1 MQVLNVTLIQ
11 LNQIWEDKK
20 ANYNKYETIFSQLKK
35 TDLVILP
42 EMFHTGFSMSV
53 DLLAEDWENSE
64 GVDFL
69 KNWSSKLDCAFYT
82 SLIIQEEQKFFNR
95 GVFVSPDGKVNYY
108 DKRKSFGL
116 GGEDKF
122 YTAGAKEVIV
132 DWKGWKINLQIC
144 YDLRFP
150 ELIRNRLIDD
160 VPAYDVLVYVANWPE
175 IRIAHWETLLNARAI
190 ENQCYVLGVN
200 RVGIDGKDLVYNG
213 GSKAITSLGE
223 TKGAFSQNQEGFIQV
238 NLDKTVLENTRLQ
251 LPFLKDI

>member
-1 MQVLNVTLIQ
+1 MQDLNVTLIQ
-11 LNQIWEDKK
+11 VDQVWEDKQ
-20 ANYNKYETIFSQLKK
+20 ANFSKYEAFFSQLNE

-53 DLLAEDWENSE
+53 DVLAEEWEDSE
-64 GVDFL
+64 GLDFL

-150 ELIRNRLIDD
+150 ELIRNRLIDTN
-160 VPAYDVLVYVANWPE
+160 PAYDVLVYVANWPE
-175 IRIAHWETLLNARAI
+175 KRIAHWETLLNARAI

>member
-1 MQVLNVTLIQ
+1 MQDLNVTLIQ
-11 LNQIWEDKK
+11 LNQIWENKK

-150 ELIRNRLIDD
+150 ELIRNRLIDTN
-160 VPAYDVLVYVANWPE
+160 PAYDVLVYVANWPE
-175 IRIAHWETLLNARAI
+175 KRIAHWETLLNARAI

-238 NLDKTVLENTRLQ
+238 NLDKTVLENARLQ

>member
-1 MQVLNVTLIQ
+1 MQDLNVTLIQ
-11 LNQIWEDKK
+11 VDQVWEDKL
-20 ANYNKYETIFSQLKK
+20 ANFSKYEAFFSQLNE

-53 DLLAEDWENSE
+53 DVLAEEWEDSE
-64 GVDFL
+64 GLDFL

-150 ELIRNRLIDD
+150 ELIRNRLIDTN
-160 VPAYDVLVYVANWPE
+160 PAYDVLVYVANWPE
-175 IRIAHWETLLNARAI
+175 KRIAHWETLLNARAI

-238 NLDKTVLENTRLQ
+238 NLDKTVIENTRLQ

>member
-238 NLDKTVLENTRLQ
+238 NLDKTVLESTRFQ

>member
-1 MQVLNVTLIQ
+1 MQDLNVTLIQ

-132 DWKGWKINLQIC
+132 DWRGWKINLQIC

-150 ELIRNRLIDD
+150 ELIRNRLIDA

-175 IRIAHWETLLNARAI
+175 KRIAHWETLLNARAI

-238 NLDKTVLENTRLQ
+238 NLDKTVLENARLQ

>member
-1 MQVLNVTLIQ
+1 MQDLNVTLIQ

-150 ELIRNRLIDD
+150 ELIRNRLIDTN
-160 VPAYDVLVYVANWPE
+160 PAYDVLVYVANWPE
-175 IRIAHWETLLNARAI
+175 KRIAHWETLLNARAI

-238 NLDKTVLENTRLQ
+238 NLDKTVLENARLQ

>member
-1 MQVLNVTLIQ
+1 MQDLNVTLIQ

-20 ANYNKYETIFSQLKK
+20 ANYNKYETIFSQLKN

-53 DLLAEDWENSE
+53 GLLAEDWENSE

-69 KNWSSKLDCAFYT
+69 KNWSSKLNCAIYT

-95 GVFVSPDGKVNYY
+95 GVFVSPDGKANYY

-132 DWKGWKINLQIC
+132 DWRGWKINLQIC

-150 ELIRNRLIDD
+150 ELIRNRLIDA

-175 IRIAHWETLLNARAI
+175 KRIAHWKTLLNARAI

-213 GSKAITSLGE
+213 GSKAINSLGK
-223 TKGAFSQNQEGFIQV
+223 TIGSLSQNQEGFIQV
-238 NLDKTVLENTRLQ
+238 NLDKTVLESTRFQ

>member
-1 MQVLNVTLIQ
+1 MQDLNVTLIQ
-11 LNQIWEDKK
+11 LNQIWENKK

-82 SLIIQEEQKFFNR
+82 SLIIREEQKFFNR

-108 DKRKSFGL
+108 DKRKSFSL

-122 YTAGAKEVIV
+122 YTAGAKEVII
-132 DWKGWKINLQIC
+132 DWRGWKINLQIC

-150 ELIRNRLIDD
+150 ELIRNRLIDTN
-160 VPAYDVLVYVANWPE
+160 PAYDVLVYVANWPE
-175 IRIAHWETLLNARAI
+175 KRIAHWETLLNARAI

-238 NLDKTVLENTRLQ
+238 NLDKTVLENARLQ

>member
-1 MQVLNVTLIQ
+1 MQDLNVTLIQ
-11 LNQIWEDKK
+11 VDQVWEDKL
-20 ANYNKYETIFSQLKK
+20 ANFSKYEAFFSQLNE

-53 DLLAEDWENSE
+53 DVLAEEWEDSE
-64 GVDFL
+64 GLDFL

-150 ELIRNRLIDD
+150 ELIRNRLIDTN
-160 VPAYDVLVYVANWPE
+160 PAYDVLVYVANWPE
-175 IRIAHWETLLNARAI
+175 KRIAHWETLLNARAI